1 MNCSWG
7 DPSAVEHS
15 GLKYSLKQKPS
26 TEVSGFCF
34 ALKALGSN
42 PMCLK
47 NLSVDQ
53 NHFALAIT

>member
-15 GLKYSLKQKPS
+15 GLKYSPKQKS
-26 TEVSGFCF
+26 SMNVDDFCF

-53 NHFALAIT
+53 NYFALAII